1 MDMKFMDEYYE
12 GIRADNIETLIK
24 QNSDEWESC
33 EKQLNESWDNF
44 LNGLGIAHIFYKEH
58 KLSWDEKQIWNLF
71 FELDSA
77 ATDMFVV
84 LLKGAYMLGA
94 KDRDRMLH

>member
-33 EKQLNESWDNF
+33 EKQLNKAWDDF
-44 LNGLGIAHIFYKEH
+44 LNGLGIAHIFYK
-58 KLSWDEKQIWNLF
+58 DIN
-71 FELDSA
+71 
-77 ATDMFVV
+77 
-84 LLKGAYMLGA
+84 YLGMISKFGICSLNWTA
-94 KDRDRMLH
+94 QRRACS

>member
-33 EKQLNESWDNF
+33 EKQLNKAWDDF

-58 KLSWDEKQIWNLF
+58 KLSWD
-71 FELDSA
+71 DSSGYGFRTSGKTA
-77 ATDMFVV
+77 ENSVV
-84 LLKGAYMLGA
+84 K
-94 KDRDRMLH
+94 